1 LDKKDPDFTTTIT
14 TDSEGIVAENA
25 MCSVEIYPH
34 EDIAEAVFENPQ
46 LLQISMMAAIQLAVA
61 LPLAEHTKVLMQ
73 IEEKWQELARST
85 LKIIQD
91 SRNIPETQEDN
102 TTSIELNDQDYDA
115 VSI

>member
-1 LDKKDPDFTTTIT
+1 MKDFKK
-14 TDSEGIVAENA
+14 
-25 MCSVEIYPH
+25 
-34 EDIAEAVFENPQ
+34 
-46 LLQISMMAAIQLAVA
+46 
-61 LPLAEHTKVLMQ
+61 